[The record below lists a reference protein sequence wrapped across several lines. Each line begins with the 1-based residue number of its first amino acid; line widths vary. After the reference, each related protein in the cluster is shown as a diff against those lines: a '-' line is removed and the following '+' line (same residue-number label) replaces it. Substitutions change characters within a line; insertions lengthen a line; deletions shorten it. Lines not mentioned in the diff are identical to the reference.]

1 MPENKFKY
9 DTIIIGAG
17 AAGLMCA
24 IEAGKRGRK
33 TAIIELA
40 GAIGKKILISGG
52 GRCNFTNI
60 YCSPAN
66 YISNNPH
73 FCKSALARYTPY
85 HFIELVQK
93 HNITF
98 HEKTLGQQFCDNSSR
113 QIVDMLKKECDENNV
128 KIYLNTQ
135 ITRITKDSKF
145 KIISNNCEFESE
157 TVVIASGGLS
167 IPKMGS
173 TDFAHKI
180 AKQFGLSVV
189 ACKPGLVPLTVSPK
203 DLNRFGDLSGIS
215 MMCQTSC
222 NNQTFKESFLF
233 THRGI
238 SGPAVLQISSYW
250 NLGQQISF
258 NLLPEVDINNELMSA
273 KKRGD
278 KAELKTVLSNFLP
291 KKFCEVLAQE
301 FGQSKPIN
309 EYSDKDLKQIAS
321 NLCNWNLSASGTEGY
336 PKAEVTVG
344 GVDTDELSSKTMES
358 KKIPGLFFIGEGVD
372 VTGHLGGF
380 NFQWAWASG
389 HAAGQEC

>member
-1 MPENKFKY
+1 VTQNKFEF
-9 DTIIIGAG
+9 DTVIVGAG

-33 TAIIELA
+33 VAIIELA

-66 YISNNPH
+66 YISKNPH
-73 FCKSALARYTPY
+73 FCKSALARYTPFD
-85 HFIELVQK
+85 FIELVQK
-93 HNITF
+93 HNIAF

-128 KIYLNTQ
+128 QIFLNTQ
-135 ITRITKDSKF
+135 ITQVTKDNKF
-145 KIISNNCEFESE
+145 TITTNNSVFESQ
-157 TVVIASGGLS
+157 TLVIASGGLS

-180 AKQFGLSVV
+180 AKQFGLSVIN
-189 ACKPGLVPLTVSPK
+189 CKPGLVPLTVSAK
-203 DLNRFGDLSGIS
+203 DLSRFSDLSGIS

-222 NNQTFKESFLF
+222 NDQSFKESFLF
-233 THRGI
+233 THRGV

-250 NLGQQISF
+250 DPSNNISF
-258 NLLPEVDINNELMSA
+258 NLLPDVDILNELMSA
-273 KKRGD
+273 KKRGERS
-278 KAELKTVLSNFLP
+278 ELKTILSNFIP
-291 KKFCEVLAQE
+291 KKFCEVLSQE
-301 FGQSKPIN
+301 LGNSKPIN
-309 EYSDKDLKQIAS
+309 EYSDKDLKHIS
-321 NLCNWNLSASGTEGY
+321 STLTNWLITPSGTEGY
-336 PKAEVTVG
+336 PKAEVTIG

-358 KKIPGLFFIGEGVD
+358 KKVSGLYFIGEGVD

-389 HAAGQEC
+389 HAAGQSC